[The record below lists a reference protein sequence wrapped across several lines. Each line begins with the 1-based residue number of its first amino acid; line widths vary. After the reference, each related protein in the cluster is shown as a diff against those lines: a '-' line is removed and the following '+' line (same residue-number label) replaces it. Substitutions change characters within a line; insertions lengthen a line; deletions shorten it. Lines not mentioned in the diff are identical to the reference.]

1 MTDSAATRYT
11 ALQAAS
17 DVTIE
22 LEIKRSI
29 FLCTL
34 RRAETE
40 TQARALIEQ
49 ARSSHHDAR
58 HHCSAFVL
66 GPDRMTMRSNDDGEP
81 SGTAGTPM
89 LEALTQYKTA
99 HGIADLSDVSAVVTR
114 WFGGTL
120 LGAGGLVRAYSE
132 AVSTALSAASYV
144 SRQRLRLI
152 GFDVALT
159 HAGRWETDLR
169 HAGILVEPAIYG
181 ATSATLSI
189 GLIDSPTAKT
199 EFATLV
205 SSLTAGAVLS
215 DDLVDLGTSWQD
227 IPLS

>member
-1 MTDSAATRYT
+1 MTNSAATRYT
-11 ALQAAS
+11 VLRSDS

-49 ARSSHHDAR
+49 ARSTHHDAR
-58 HHCSAFVL
+58 HHCSAFII
-66 GPDRMTMRSNDDGEP
+66 GPDRMMMRSNDDGEP

-89 LEALTQYKTA
+89 LEALAQYKTA
-99 HGIADLSDVSAVVTR
+99 HQIADLSDISSVVTR

-132 AVSTALSAASYV
+132 AVSTALAAASYV

-181 ATSATLSI
+181 ATSATLSVR
-189 GLIDSPTAKT
+189 LVDSPTAKA
-199 EFATLV
+199 EFTTLI
-205 SSLTAGAVLS
+205 SSITAGAISS
-215 DDLVDLGTSWQD
+215 DDLIDLGTSWQD
-227 IPLS
+227 ITSN